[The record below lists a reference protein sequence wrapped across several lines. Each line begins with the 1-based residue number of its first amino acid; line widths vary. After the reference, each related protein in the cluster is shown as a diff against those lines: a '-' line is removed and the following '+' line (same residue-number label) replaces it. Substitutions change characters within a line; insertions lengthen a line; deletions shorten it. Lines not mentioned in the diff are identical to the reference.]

1 MTAISRPRSRGLLH
15 RLRRW
20 IQDGRLRRLLDEWL
34 ATWSSPKTM
43 GSEVGTSSDWNTY
56 VRDNELYLYG
66 IAQGTTFSA
75 VQVRRAASQA
85 ITTATET
92 AISFDTEN
100 LDFGGWWSS
109 GTTVTVP
116 AGAIP
121 SGYTTIGILLLGSV
135 KWASNGTGSR
145 RIILQKNGSE
155 INRLS
160 LSGISG
166 EVTINQIME
175 LTTVAAGDTLLLVCE
190 QTSGGNLNVTEAR
203 YSVLRVGP
211 AT

>member
-1 MTAISRPRSRGLLH
+1 M
-15 RLRRW
+15 
-20 IQDGRLRRLLDEWL
+20 
-34 ATWSSPKTM
+34 
-43 GSEVGTSSDWNTY
+43 NTY
-56 VRDNELYLYG
+56 IRDDLLYLYG
-66 IAQGTTFSA
+66 IALGTTFSA
-75 VQVRRAASQA
+75 VQIRRAANQS

-109 GTTVTVP
+109 GTTITVP

-121 SGYTTIGILLLGSV
+121 TGYTTVGILMMATL
-135 KWASNGTGSR
+135 KFATNATGIR
-145 RIILQKNGSE
+145 KIILQKNGTE
-155 INRLS
+155 INS
-160 LSGISG
+160 LQASGLASD
-166 EVTINQIME
+166 VTIVQMTD
-175 LTTVAAGDTLLLVCE
+175 LTTVAAADTLTLLAY